1 MRTQVVIQRCLDHV
15 GRGHDKKMRHVG
27 DYIGPGTK
35 GERRFEDCAANWM
48 SGGVGG
54 LVRHVRK
61 AKAKKKEE
69 TKQRGRGSPQGDT
82 SGPCFS
88 AQWALGSKVRSA
100 TPRAIKDS
108 RTDGS
113 RRFLLGA
120 TTVRRRS
127 SPEIRDGCRGPLT
140 RRLSGPGTMHGRAC
154 QLPHLALP
162 AVAAQLQQGGS
173 AVMSIDVSGA
183 ECCDVS
189 AMGQGKGLSGPTCK
203 TLAIY
208 LDLRR
213 RCQED

>member
-1 MRTQVVIQRCLDHV
+1 MLERQKPRRKRRPS
-15 GRGHDKKMRHVG
+15 RGAEGHHKVTHL
-27 DYIGPGTK
+27 
-35 GERRFEDCAANWM
+35 
-48 SGGVGG
+48 G
-54 LVRHVRK
+54 LVF
-61 AKAKKKEE
+61 A
-69 TKQRGRGSPQGDT
+69 
-82 SGPCFS
+82 

-108 RTDGS
+108 GTDGS

-127 SPEIRDGCRGPLT
+127 SPEIHDGCRGPLT

-162 AVAAQLQQGGS
+162 AVAAQRQQGGS
-173 AVMSIDVSGA
+173 AVMSINVSGA

-208 LDLRR
+208 LDLLR